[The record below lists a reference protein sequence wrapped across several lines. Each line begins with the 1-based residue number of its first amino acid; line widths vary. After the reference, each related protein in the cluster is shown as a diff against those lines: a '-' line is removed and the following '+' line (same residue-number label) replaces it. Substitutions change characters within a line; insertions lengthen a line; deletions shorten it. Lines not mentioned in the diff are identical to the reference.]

1 MKVVISTKGETKASL
16 MDMRFGRAKGFML
29 YDDENG
35 AFTWISNEEN
45 ANLDHGAGIQA
56 SQKVASSGA
65 NVVITGHLGPKA
77 EATLKAAGLEAYQG
91 KEEMTV
97 EAAVE
102 ALKRGELK
110 ALY

>member
-1 MKVVISTKGETKASL
+1 MKVVISAHGETKESK

-29 YDDENG
+29 FSDETG
-35 AFTWISNEEN
+35 AFEWINNEEN
-45 ANLDHGAGIQA
+45 TRLDHGAGIQT
-56 SQKVASSGA
+56 SQLVAASGA

-91 KEEMTV
+91 VEDMTI
-97 EAAVE
+97 EQAVV
-102 ALKRGELK
+102 ALKDGELK